1 MSTIFTKLYDST
13 ALTKATAGYVIPC
26 QDSTGNISKTV
37 MHDQLVALS
46 GKTRLYNIGP
56 GNLGALTGIDTNGR
70 AGVANT
76 MWFSDVF
83 IPCQCILLGVGALN
97 GTTVGT
103 TKAIVTLY
111 NSAGT
116 LVANSSVTSG
126 GSVTAGASAF
136 QQRAFVSAYTVD
148 KPGQY
153 WIGYMPDSTTDTVR
167 TIQAATWVDTNTGTV
182 AGVAATATT
191 TITPTTTFTAS
202 LGIISYVYT
211 A

>member
-1 MSTIFTKLYDST
+1 MGTTDGPDTPTETTIALATDKILIMSGATTRGAQKT
-13 ALTKATAGYVIPC
+13 A
-26 QDSTGNISKTV
+26 
-37 MHDQLVALS
+37 DQYAALS
-46 GKTRLYNIGP
+46 GKTRLYNVGP
-56 GNLGALTGIDTNGR
+56 GNLGALTAIDTNGR

-83 IPCQCILLGVGALN
+83 VPYPAVLLGIGVLN

-116 LVANSSVTSG
+116 LVANSSVTTG
-126 GSVTAGASAF
+126 GAVTSGASAF
-136 QQRAFVSAYTVD
+136 QQRAFVSAYTA

-153 WIGYMPDSTTDTVR
+153 WIGVMPDSTTDTWR

-182 AGVAATATT
+182 AGVAATATP

-202 LGIISYVYT
+202 LGILSYVYT

>member
-1 MSTIFTKLYDST
+1 MSTVFTKKYDST
-13 ALTKATAGYVIPC
+13 AFPKPLAGYLVPC
-26 QDSTGNISKTV
+26 QDSTGNIVGTV
-37 MHDQLVALS
+37 THDQLVPLS

-83 IPCQCILLGVGALN
+83 IPCQCILLGVGILN

-103 TKAIVTLY
+103 TKAIASLY
-111 NSAGT
+111 NAAGT
-116 LVANSSVTSG
+116 LLANSAVATGGAVT
-126 GSVTAGASAF
+126 VGASAF

-182 AGVAATATT
+182 AGVAATATP

>member
-1 MSTIFTKLYDST
+1 MGTTDTPDTPVETTIALATDKILIMSG
-13 ALTKATAGYVIPC
+13 ATARGA
-26 QDSTGNISKTV
+26 QKTA
-37 MHDQLVALS
+37 DYYTPLS
-46 GKTRLYNIGP
+46 GKTRLYNVGP
-56 GNLGALTGIDTNGR
+56 GNLGALTAIDTNGR

-83 IPCQCILLGVGALN
+83 VPYPCVLLGIGVLN

-103 TKAIVTLY
+103 TKAIVSLY

-116 LVANSSVTSG
+116 LVANSSVTG
-126 GSVTAGASAF
+126 GGAVTAGASAF
-136 QQRAFVSAYTVD
+136 QQRAFVSSYTA

-153 WIGYMPDSTTDTVR
+153 WIGVMPDSTTDTWR

-182 AGVAATATT
+182 AGVAATATP

-202 LGIISYVYT
+202 LGILSYVYT

>member
-1 MSTIFTKLYDST
+1 MGTTDGPDTPLEATIALAADQLLIMSGATTRGARKTADQYA
-13 ALTKATAGYVIPC
+13 ALT
-26 QDSTGNISKTV
+26 
-37 MHDQLVALS
+37 
-46 GKTRLYNIGP
+46 GKTRLYNVGP
-56 GNLGALTGIDTNGR
+56 GNLGALTAIDTNGR

-83 IPCQCILLGVGALN
+83 VPYPAVLLGIGVLN

-103 TKAIVTLY
+103 TKAIVSLY

-116 LVANSSVTSG
+116 LVANSSPTTGGAVTS
-126 GSVTAGASAF
+126 GASAF
-136 QQRAFVSAYTVD
+136 QQRAFVSAYTA

-153 WIGYMPDSTTDTVR
+153 WIGVMPDSTTDTWR

-182 AGVAATATT
+182 AGVAATATP

-202 LGIISYVYT
+202 LGILSYVYT